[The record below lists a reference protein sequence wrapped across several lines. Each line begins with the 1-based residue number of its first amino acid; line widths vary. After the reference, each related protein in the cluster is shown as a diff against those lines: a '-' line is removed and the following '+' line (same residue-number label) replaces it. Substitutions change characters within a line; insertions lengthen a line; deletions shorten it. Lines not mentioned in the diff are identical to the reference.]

1 VKQVVQDTQPS
12 VTVSPTAL
20 VIEYS
25 LIALYGILCSWVGV
39 ATLDIVGGPVWA
51 FAWPLA
57 IVVFSLGAIV
67 GVVVSN
73 RLARRGFELVT
84 TLLLIA
90 LLMGY
95 AIAII
100 VRVAEVDGELNRLPV
115 AVLPFALS
123 VHPFSRL
130 VRIARG
136 TVVR

>member
-1 VKQVVQDTQPS
+1 MKQVVEDAQRS

-20 VIEYS
+20 VIEYA
-25 LIALYGILCSWVGV
+25 LIAVYGALCSAVGV
-39 ATLDIVGGPVWA
+39 ATLDIVGGPLWA
-51 FAWPLA
+51 FVWPLA

-67 GVVVSN
+67 GVVVSG

-84 TLLLIA
+84 TLLLVA
-90 LLMGY
+90 MLMGY
-95 AIAII
+95 SAAI
-100 VRVAEVDGELNRLPV
+100 VFRVVEVDGELNRLPV
-115 AVLPFALS
+115 AVLPVALS